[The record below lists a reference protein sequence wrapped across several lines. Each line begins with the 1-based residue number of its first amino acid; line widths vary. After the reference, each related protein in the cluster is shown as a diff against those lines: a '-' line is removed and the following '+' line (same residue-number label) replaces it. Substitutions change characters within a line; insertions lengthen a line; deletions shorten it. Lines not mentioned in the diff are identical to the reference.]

1 MGEVARTRTEKSDA
15 SSDQA
20 ARSGGRMLVVGILRV
35 EEERGTETVDGNGRL
50 KGRRSRWVCCD
61 RVVFL
66 NPRKHFYCLSV

>member
-1 MGEVARTRTEKSDA
+1 
-15 SSDQA
+15 
-20 ARSGGRMLVVGILRV
+20 MLVVGILRV